1 MGTRTSAKF
10 AMVFVKAIS
19 LVSRQKLFH
28 IQYVNITRSLLRL
41 DLFILIANTME
52 DQYVHIII

>member
-28 IQYVNITRSLLRL
+28 IQYVNIARSLLRL
-41 DLFILIANTME
+41 YLFILIANTMG